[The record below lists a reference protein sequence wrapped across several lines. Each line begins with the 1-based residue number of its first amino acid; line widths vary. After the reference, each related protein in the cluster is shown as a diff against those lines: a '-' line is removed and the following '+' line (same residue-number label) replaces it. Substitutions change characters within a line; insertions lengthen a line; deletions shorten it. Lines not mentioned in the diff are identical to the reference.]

1 MVGNA
6 YLPKFGHSEMYAM
19 NLVAENISTNAAS
32 SIFLATVVIPIMFIT
47 IAYRAPLW
55 KVMVYLT
62 PEKSRNLVGEMAI
75 FEKVDF

>member
-6 YLPKFGHSEMYAM
+6 YLPKFGHSEMYEM

-47 IAYRAPLW
+47 IVYRAPL
-55 KVMVYLT
+55 
-62 PEKSRNLVGEMAI
+62 
-75 FEKVDF
+75 